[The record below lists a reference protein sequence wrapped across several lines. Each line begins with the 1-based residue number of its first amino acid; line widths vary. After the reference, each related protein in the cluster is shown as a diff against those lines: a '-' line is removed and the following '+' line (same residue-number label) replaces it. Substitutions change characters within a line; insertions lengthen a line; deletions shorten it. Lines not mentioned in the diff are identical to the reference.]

1 MRIGK
6 SKRIVNALLFA
17 LLALAILPMAITS
30 LRAQAVCTIPGES
43 CADFAT
49 NFVTGTCGD
58 TCTPMP
64 GCTTCPG
71 PLGLASDPLGNLYVA
86 DIVSDN
92 IYRFSH
98 TLGQIACPGQIACS
112 GSNQFVSSSTLS
124 PYKPHGMTFG
134 KDGSLYV
141 NLVLHTN
148 LPDGEVVRLSPSGMS
163 YQVVA
168 TGLDWPSGLASDPLT
183 GDLFLSETAG
193 PATNYIYRVS
203 IATGTVT
210 LYANTAADGL
220 AFGPDGTLYAA
231 TPGGVSSITGTN
243 QPQPATVTFITSV
256 SCADGVAISLDEGK
270 PFLYTNNSCGGTI
283 TKLDLHTL
291 TQTNIISGG
300 SRGDFVT
307 VGGDDCLYATQSDR
321 VLQVANGVGNC
332 PLPPLGPMFQNHRA
346 IEEQAFHNS
355 AGVPIQTGGSI
366 PRGSSVY
373 DTAQVAEINGIVP
386 TGNVTYAFYNNT
398 ACSGFGSSQTVS
410 LSGGLVPNSPTQP
423 ALTIGQYSFQANYTG
438 DILTGGNYFPSVS
451 SCGYFNAALVT
462 TTLFNSRNISIPLG
476 ASVGNGTTVH
486 DTAIVSGTNGITP
499 TGNVTYTFFNN
510 GACSGTGATQT
521 VNLSGG
527 LAPNSTTQG
536 PLGVGFYSFNAAYSG
551 DSNYPLST
559 SSCEFFI
566 VHTKGGL
573 NLSTVVIDA
582 ATNKPWSGTELNGA
596 SAYDTATVTTSGSI
610 VATGTVSYTFY
621 SGGSCS
627 GTGSAAGNVTLT
639 STGAIPNSNTKGPLA
654 PGSYSFRATYSGDPN
669 YLGSISPC
677 APFGVGLSSTA
688 TVVFDASTKMAWSG
702 TEQNGASAYDTATVT
717 TSGSIVATGTV
728 SYTFFTNGACSGSGA
743 SAGTF
748 TLTSTGG
755 VPNSNTEG
763 PLVAGSYSFNTTYS
777 GDSNYAGSTGPCEP
791 FTTQSPA
798 GGLVCITPTTTATM
812 CPSNVPEIGPI
823 AIGSTFT
830 VGVFVQ
836 NSNPMGG
843 FMIYVKSDPTYL
855 YPVSAAIGSLVAS
868 PFLTTVC
875 VNGYSPSNSAL
886 NDVSCAPADPG
897 GIGPGYDNGPGV
909 VMAEEGAG
917 AQCAGLST
925 CSGMAFNITYRT
937 VGPIGSTNLGFPSK
951 GGACMLS
958 SVASPADVCVL
969 VADAGGGAL
978 SENIQGATVCVQK
991 CQSQTATTTY
1001 DASTAMPWSGTEVT
1015 GASAYDTATVTGA
1028 TGATP
1033 TSSVFY
1039 TYYTT
1044 PDCSGIGAS
1053 ESPPG
1058 GSVLSGGIVPSSSAV
1073 GPEAAGTHSFQVVYS
1088 GDSNY
1093 FGSTSSCEPFTVNKA
1108 HTTTST
1114 VLTEPSYMITL
1125 TVPPGTT
1132 FTLGA
1137 LIHVAP
1143 ATVGPQ
1149 VAGFAM
1155 TGSITYNLYSGC
1167 SDTPAWCVN
1176 SSPACS
1182 GTLVQSDGNLAIG
1195 TGPPDFGG
1203 IRLYAGEYCFVVSYT
1218 GDSNYL
1224 GSTFLVIFN
1233 VVPPGGFGGGRHP
1246 FRM

>member
-6 SKRIVNALLFA
+6 SSRIVNALLFA

-30 LRAQAVCTIPGES
+30 VRAQAVCTIPGES

-49 NFVTGTCGD
+49 NFVTGLCGD

-64 GCTTCPG
+64 GCATCPG

-112 GSNQFVSSSTLS
+112 GSNQFVSTSTLS

-231 TPGGVSSITGTN
+231 TPGGVSSINGTN

-256 SCADGVAISLDEGK
+256 SCAYGVAISLVEGK
-270 PFLYTNNSCGGTI
+270 PFLYTDNSCGGTI
-283 TKLDLHTL
+283 TKVALHTL
-291 TQTNIISGG
+291 AQTNIVSGG

-307 VGGDDCLYATQSDR
+307 VGSDDCLYATQSDR
-321 VLQVANGVGNC
+321 VLLVANGVGNC

-346 IEEQAFHNS
+346 LEEQAFHNS

-373 DTAQVAEINGIVP
+373 DTAKVAEINGIVP
-386 TGNVTYAFYNNT
+386 TGNVTYAFYNNS
-398 ACSGFGSSQTVS
+398 ACSGFGSSQTVT

-510 GACSGTGATQT
+510 GACSGTGAIQT
-521 VNLSGG
+521 VKLSGG

-536 PLGVGFYSFNAAYSG
+536 PLA
-551 DSNYPLST
+551 D
-559 SSCEFFI
+559 
-566 VHTKGGL
+566 
-573 NLSTVVIDA
+573 
-582 ATNKPWSGTELNGA
+582 
-596 SAYDTATVTTSGSI
+596 
-610 VATGTVSYTFY
+610 
-621 SGGSCS
+621 
-627 GTGSAAGNVTLT
+627 
-639 STGAIPNSNTKGPLA
+639 
-654 PGSYSFRATYSGDPN
+654 GSYSFEA
-669 YLGSISPC
+669 
-677 APFGVGLSSTA
+677 
-688 TVVFDASTKMAWSG
+688 
-702 TEQNGASAYDTATVT
+702 
-717 TSGSIVATGTV
+717 
-728 SYTFFTNGACSGSGA
+728 
-743 SAGTF
+743 
-748 TLTSTGG
+748 
-755 VPNSNTEG
+755 
-763 PLVAGSYSFNTTYS
+763 TYS
-777 GDSNYAGSTGPCEP
+777 GDSNYSASTSACEP
-791 FTTQSPA
+791 FNVGSP
-798 GGLVCITPTTTATM
+798 LVCITASATATS
-812 CPSNVPEIGPI
+812 CPASPPEIGPI
-823 AIGSTFT
+823 AVGSTFT

-836 NSNPMGG
+836 NSDPMGG
-843 FMIYVKSDPTYL
+843 FMIYVQSDPTYL
-855 YPVSAAIGSLVAS
+855 YPVSAAIGTLVAS

-886 NDVSCAPADPG
+886 NDVSCGPADPG

-909 VMAEEGAG
+909 VMTEEGAS
-917 AQCAGLST
+917 AQCAGRST
-925 CSGMAFNITYRT
+925 CSGMAFNMNYRT
-937 VGPIGSTNLGFPSK
+937 VAPIGSTNLGFPSNA
-951 GGACMLS
+951 GACMLS

-991 CQSQTATTTY
+991 CQSRTATTTY

-1028 TGATP
+1028 TGTAP

-1058 GSVLSGGIVPSSSAV
+1058 GSVLSGGIVPSSSTV
-1073 GPEAAGTHSFQVVYS
+1073 GPEAAGTHSFQAVYS

-1093 FGSTSSCEPFTVNKA
+1093 FSSTSLCEPFTVNKA
-1108 HTTTST
+1108 PTTTST
-1114 VLTEPSYMITL
+1114 VLTEAIPSYNMTL

-1143 ATVGPQ
+1143 ARVGPQ
-1149 VAGFAM
+1149 VAGFTM
-1155 TGSITYNLYSGC
+1155 TGSVAYNLYSGC
-1167 SDTPAWCVN
+1167 SDTPSWCVN
-1176 SSPACS
+1176 SSPPCS
-1182 GTLVQSDGNLAIG
+1182 GTLVQSDSNLAIG

-1203 IRLYAGEYCFVVSYT
+1203 IRLYSGQYCFVVSYT

-1233 VVPPGGFGGGRHP
+1233 VIPPGGFGGGRHP

>member
-6 SKRIVNALLFA
+6 SNRIVNALLFA

-30 LRAQAVCTIPGES
+30 VRAQAVCTIPGES

-49 NFVTGTCGD
+49 NFVTGLCGD

-64 GCTTCPG
+64 GCATCPG

-112 GSNQFVSSSTLS
+112 GSNQFVSTSTLS

-270 PFLYTNNSCGGTI
+270 PFLYTDNSCGGTI
-283 TKLDLHTL
+283 TKVDLHTL
-291 TQTNIISGG
+291 AQTNIVSGG

-307 VGGDDCLYATQSDR
+307 VGSDDCLYATQSDR
-321 VLQVANGVGNC
+321 VLLVANGVGNC

-346 IEEQAFHNS
+346 LEEQAFHNS

-386 TGNVTYAFYNNT
+386 TGNVTYAFYNNS
-398 ACSGFGSSQTVS
+398 ACSGFGSSQTVT

-510 GACSGTGATQT
+510 GACSGTGAIQT
-521 VNLSGG
+521 VKLSGG

-551 DSNYPLST
+551 DSNYPQST
-559 SSCEFFI
+559 SSCEFLI
-566 VHTKGGL
+566 AVAVRTV
-573 NLSTVVIDA
+573 STTVFDA
-582 ATNKPWSGTELNGA
+582 STAMAWSGTEQAGA
-596 SAYDTATVTTSGSI
+596 SAYDTANVNRLLSI
-610 VATGTVSYTFY
+610 APTGTVAYTFFTNNA
-621 SGGSCS
+621 CS
-627 GTGSAAGNVTLT
+627 GSGTLAGNVTLT
-639 STGAIPNSNTKGPLA
+639 SA
-654 PGSYSFRATYSGDPN
+654 GS
-669 YLGSISPC
+669 
-677 APFGVGLSSTA
+677 
-688 TVVFDASTKMAWSG
+688 
-702 TEQNGASAYDTATVT
+702 
-717 TSGSIVATGTV
+717 
-728 SYTFFTNGACSGSGA
+728 
-743 SAGTF
+743 
-748 TLTSTGG
+748 

-763 PLVAGSYSFNTTYS
+763 PLADGSYSFEATYS
-777 GDSNYAGSTGPCEP
+777 GDSNYSASTSACEP
-791 FTTQSPA
+791 FNVGSP
-798 GGLVCITPTTTATM
+798 LVCITASATATS
-812 CPSNVPEIGPI
+812 CPASPPEIGPI
-823 AIGSTFT
+823 AVGSTFT

-836 NSNPMGG
+836 NSDPMGG
-843 FMIYVKSDPTYL
+843 FMIYVQSDPTYL
-855 YPVSAAIGSLVAS
+855 YPVSAAIGTLVAS

-886 NDVSCAPADPG
+886 NDVSCGPADPG

-909 VMAEEGAG
+909 VMAEDGAG

-925 CSGMAFNITYRT
+925 CSGMAFNINYRT
-937 VGPIGSTNLGFPSK
+937 VAPIGSTNLGFPSK
-951 GGACMLS
+951 AGACMLS

-991 CQSQTATTTY
+991 CQSRTATTTY

-1028 TGATP
+1028 TGTAP

-1058 GSVLSGGIVPSSSAV
+1058 GSVLSGGIVPSSSTV
-1073 GPEAAGTHSFQVVYS
+1073 GPEAAGTHSFQAVYS

-1093 FGSTSSCEPFTVNKA
+1093 FSSTSLCEPFTVNKA
-1108 HTTTST
+1108 PTTTST
-1114 VLTEPSYMITL
+1114 VLTEAIPSYNMTL

-1143 ATVGPQ
+1143 ARVGPQ
-1149 VAGFAM
+1149 VAGFTM
-1155 TGSITYNLYSGC
+1155 TGSVAYNLYSGC
-1167 SDTPAWCVN
+1167 SDTPSWCVN
-1176 SSPACS
+1176 SSPPCS
-1182 GTLVQSDGNLAIG
+1182 GTLVQSDSNLAIG

-1203 IRLYAGEYCFVVSYT
+1203 IRLYSGQYCFVVSYT

-1233 VVPPGGFGGGRHP
+1233 VIPPGGFGGGRHP